1 MFSICSYVAETDEAI
16 NLVEGERVYVID
28 HTNQDWWFVKKHLTE
43 EKGWVP
49 AQYLLNEVHYTHY
62 LQRKLHEKIDK
73 LPVFEKPAP
82 GEKTSAPRFVEKL
95 QPIHTPDGYTVQF
108 ECQVEGLPRPQI
120 TWFRQTAIIKP
131 SPDFQMYYDDDNVA
145 TLIIR
150 EVFPED
156 AGTFT
161 CVAKNAAGFASS
173 TTELIVEAPLSDHGS
188 DLTGPS
194 RKSLS
199 RESSLADILEG
210 IPPTFS
216 RKPKAKYVN
225 EGEDV
230 ILECRLV
237 AVPEPEI
244 TWYYKDTQITTK
256 ENIVVATESD
266 MHMYCSVIKITKV
279 QKKQEGK
286 YTIVAKNREG
296 EATIEIPMKVKT
308 GKHEPPEILEPL
320 QSYVVREGE
329 TVVLSTQIVGNP
341 APKVTWYKNG
351 KPLKGL
357 TPKQDDHVNTLT
369 LIQPQVSD
377 SGEYSVVATNDL
389 GTAETKATLTVEI
402 NLKPSLTISFQ
413 QHTYEHYTVTKEI
426 PSGAPEP
433 PLFTERFQE
442 LTVPE
447 KGTFKL
453 VAKVTGNPVPEVTW
467 LRNNK
472 PLEKSPNITETYD
485 GENIILE
492 IRNADSEVDSGDY
505 KCIASNPVGKAS
517 HGAKVTVD
525 VEKVIFTKLLQK
537 EVVVDE
543 YKTLELTCETSHT
556 VSTKWW
562 HNDKEIS
569 GMDHR
574 EIIQEGK
581 VHKLVIKKTNPTD
594 EGTYK
599 CTVKNQST
607 SSKVTVK
614 ATKPEFVK
622 KLQDCEVK
630 EREIAILEVEITSQT
645 ADVKWFKDGEPLG
658 PGREKLDFV
667 KDGTVRKLLI
677 RSTSVHDEGEYMCTL
692 LDQECTAEVTVVELP
707 PEIITMMQDVTIAR
721 GERATFEIELTKGDA
736 LVRWF
741 KDGQE
746 LQFSEHVRLSIDGK
760 RQKLKI
766 YDTEPEDAGVYS
778 CEVGQQKSSAK
789 LTVEEPGVDFITR
802 LPDVTLVPLN
812 SDAVFVIE
820 LSRDVP
826 VTWKRKTEVI
836 EESSKYTLIDEGTVK
851 KLIVKKCTTEDISE
865 YSATVTNVKTS
876 TKLRVEVIET
886 PPKISPDTPKRYKVR
901 KGEDV
906 EIVVKYSATPKPSD
920 EWTVNGHVV
929 TKSKRVTPLIDEE
942 SATLTIKKIQEEDVG
957 DYTLKLANNVGET
970 SIEIKVVIVQVP
982 SAPGAP
988 EPLEITDNSVTLH
1001 WKKPDSDGNSPIV
1014 EYILEHQEKTE
1025 TTWTKVTETIIETTH
1040 KVTKLTTN
1048 KEYTFRVTA
1057 VNEVGPGE
1065 TSPTSSYIKISKP
1078 TVVEPPTVLEPLKSI
1093 VIGLGETVTLSCV
1106 IGGTPTPEIT
1116 WLKNNEPFEDSSITY
1131 ENRVAKY
1138 TISKTTETS
1147 SATFTVKAKNNVGTA
1162 ETTCELKI
1170 QEKPRITY
1178 DETLASQNLP
1188 VNSQWKI
1195 DVQTSGFPKP
1205 EVSWS
1210 KNNKKIVDKRVSIHT
1225 EGRTST
1231 ISISSLI
1238 REDTATYTAKA
1249 ENQAGSS
1256 SVDLHLRVID
1266 KPGKPQGPVIFKE
1279 IRQDRVTIEWKPPAD
1294 DGGIELE
1301 KYTIEKCEPG
1311 KTWMKVVDIDKEV
1324 ESFCVHKLQQNAEY
1338 KFRII
1343 ARNAVGASEPLES
1356 DTVRMRTSFE
1366 PPGPPRGPLE
1376 VSGMTKT
1383 SFTIK
1388 WQPPENDGGTPI
1400 VEYIIEMKEESKK
1413 NWQKIGSTK
1422 HETTHFI
1429 ASDLKTDVPYN
1440 FRITARNNVGTGPPY
1455 VAEEPITPGRRIT
1468 PPSSPQHVQVTNVTS
1483 KSVTLSWAP
1492 PANTGGSDLT
1502 GYVIEKRPLIGKGS
1516 RWTKVVTLEPTILQ
1530 YCIENL
1536 KESEFIFRIFAENS
1550 MGLSVPTNS
1559 EPVTLMTHANVPSPP
1574 TAPLEIRQI
1583 AGNTVLISWG
1593 RPESDG
1599 GAPLEGYRIAI
1610 RDSKKTMWMEVGR
1623 VNADVQ
1629 KLNIRD
1635 LQEGHTYLFR
1645 IYAKNEIGLSDPLES
1660 DEPVNIIPASE
1671 LSVVEPIAEATDK
1684 GETASVSFST
1694 NTSSWLRE
1702 HNMDADIHS
1711 YARARL
1717 LRQDEYFFRIWHY
1730 AKKLFK

>member
-1 MFSICSYVAETDEAI
+1 M
-16 NLVEGERVYVID
+16 
-28 HTNQDWWFVKKHLTE
+28 
-43 EKGWVP
+43 
-49 AQYLLNEVHYTHY
+49 
-62 LQRKLHEKIDK
+62 
-73 LPVFEKPAP
+73 
-82 GEKTSAPRFVEKL
+82 
-95 QPIHTPDGYTVQF
+95 
-108 ECQVEGLPRPQI
+108 
-120 TWFRQTAIIKP
+120 
-131 SPDFQMYYDDDNVA
+131 
-145 TLIIR
+145 
-150 EVFPED
+150 
-156 AGTFT
+156 
-161 CVAKNAAGFASS
+161 
-173 TTELIVEAPLSDHGS
+173 
-188 DLTGPS
+188 
-194 RKSLS
+194 
-199 RESSLADILEG
+199 
-210 IPPTFS
+210 
-216 RKPKAKYVN
+216 
-225 EGEDV
+225 

-244 TWYYKDTQITTK
+244 TWYYKDMQITTK

-286 YTIVAKNREG
+286 YTIIAKNREG

-320 QSYVVREGE
+320 QSYVIREGE

-351 KPLKGL
+351 KPLKDL
-357 TPKQDDHVNTLT
+357 IPKQDGHVNTLT

-377 SGEYSVVATNDL
+377 SGDYSVTAINDL
-389 GTAETKATLTVEI
+389 GKVETKATLTVE
-402 NLKPSLTISFQ
+402 K
-413 QHTYEHYTVTKEI
+413 I

-442 LTVPE
+442 LTVPQ

-472 PLEKSPNITETYD
+472 PLEKSPNIIETYD
-485 GENIILE
+485 GENIVLE
-492 IRNADSEVDSGDY
+492 IRNADSEVDAGDY

-525 VEKVIFTKLLQK
+525 VEKVTFTKTLEK
-537 EVVVDE
+537 EMIVDE
-543 YKTLELTCETSHT
+543 YKTLELICETSHT

-574 EIIQEGK
+574 EIVQEGR
-581 VHKLVIKKTNPTD
+581 VHKLVIKRTSPTD

-630 EREIAILEVEITSQT
+630 ERDVTILEVEITSQT
-645 ADVKWFKDGEPLG
+645 ADVKWFKDGESLG
-658 PGREKLDFV
+658 PSKEKLEFV
-667 KDGTVRKLLI
+667 KDGTIRKLLI
-677 RSTSVHDEGEYMCTL
+677 RNTSVHDEGEYTCTL
-692 LDQECTAEVTVVELP
+692 MDEKCTAEVTVIELP
-707 PEIITMMQDVTIAR
+707 PEIITKMQDVTIAR

-746 LQFSEHVRLSIDGK
+746 LQFSEHVQLSIDGK
-760 RQKLKI
+760 RQRLKI

-789 LTVEEPGVDFITR
+789 LIVEEPGVDFITR

-812 SDAVFVIE
+812 ADAVFLIE
-820 LSRDVP
+820 ISRDVP
-826 VTWKRKTEVI
+826 VTWMRKSEVI
-836 EESSKYTLIDEGTVK
+836 KESSKYSIVDEGTIK
-851 KLIVKKCTTEDISE
+851 KLIVKKCTTKDISE
-865 YSATVTNVKTS
+865 YTAAVTNVKTS
-876 TKLRVEVIET
+876 SKLRVEVIEVA
-886 PPKISPDTPKRYKVR
+886 PKINPDTPKKYKVR

-906 EIVVKYSATPKPSD
+906 EIVVKFSSTPKPND

-929 TKSKRVTPLIDEE
+929 TKSKRVVPSIDEE
-942 SATLTIKKIQEEDVG
+942 SAILTIRKIQEEDVG
-957 DYTLKLANNVGET
+957 DYTLKLVNNVGEA
-970 SIEIKVVIVQVP
+970 SIEINVVIVQVP

-988 EPLEITDNSVTLH
+988 EPLEITENSVTLH
-1001 WKKPDSDGNSPIV
+1001 WKKPDSNGNSPIV

-1025 TTWTKVTETIIETTH
+1025 TTWTKIAETIKETTH

-1057 VNEVGPGE
+1057 ANEAGPGE
-1065 TSPTSSYIKISKP
+1065 TSPTSPYIKITKP
-1078 TVVEPPTVLEPLKSI
+1078 SAAEPPIILEPLKS
-1093 VIGLGETVTLSCV
+1093 VVVGLGETVSLTCV
-1106 IGGTPTPEIT
+1106 IGGTPAPEIT
-1116 WLKNNEPFEDSSITY
+1116 WLRNGEIFEDINITY
-1131 ENRVAKY
+1131 ENRVSKY
-1138 TISKTTETS
+1138 TITRTTETS
-1147 SATFTVKAKNNVGTA
+1147 SASFTVKAKNDIGTA
-1162 ETTCELKI
+1162 ETTCELKV
-1170 QEKPRITY
+1170 QEPPKIIY

-1188 VNSQWKI
+1188 VNGQWKI
-1195 DVQTSGFPKP
+1195 EIQMSGFPKP
-1205 EVSWS
+1205 EITWL
-1210 KNNKKIVDKRVSIHT
+1210 KNNKKIVDKRVSIET
-1225 EGRTST
+1225 VENTST
-1231 ISISSLI
+1231 IFISSLS
-1238 REDTATYTAKA
+1238 REDSATYTVKA
-1249 ENQAGSS
+1249 VNEAGSS
-1256 SVDLHLRVID
+1256 SVELHLRVID
-1266 KPGKPQGPVIFKE
+1266 KPSKPQGPVVFKE
-1279 IRQDRVTIEWKPPAD
+1279 IRQDRVTIEWRPPED

-1301 KYTIEKCEPG
+1301 KYTIEKYEPG
-1311 KTWMKVVDIDKEV
+1311 KTWTKVVDIDKEV

-1356 DTVRMRTSFE
+1356 ETVKMRTSFE

-1388 WQPPENDGGTPI
+1388 WQAPENDGGTPI
-1400 VEYIIEMKEESKK
+1400 TEYIIEIKEESKK
-1413 NWQKIGSTK
+1413 TWQKIGSTK
-1422 HETTHFI
+1422 HETTQFGV
-1429 ASDLKTDVPYN
+1429 SNLKTDVPYN
-1440 FRITARNNVGTGPPY
+1440 FRITAKNSVGTGPPY
-1455 VAEEPITPGRRIT
+1455 VAEEPIAPGRRIT
-1468 PPSSPQHVQVTNVTS
+1468 PPSSPQHVQVINVTS
-1483 KSVTLSWAP
+1483 KSVTLSWSP
-1492 PANTGGSDLT
+1492 PASNGGTELT
-1502 GYVIEKRPLIGKGS
+1502 GYIIEKRPLIGKGA
-1516 RWTKVVTLEPTILQ
+1516 RWTKVVTLDATTLQ

-1536 KESEFIFRIFAENS
+1536 KESEFIFRIFAENN
-1550 MGLSVPTNS
+1550 MGLSLPTNS

-1583 AGNTVLISWG
+1583 AANTVVISWG

-1599 GAPLEGYRIAI
+1599 GAPLESYKIAI
-1610 RDSKKTMWMEVGR
+1610 RDAKKTMWMEVGR
-1623 VNADVQ
+1623 VNADTQ

-1635 LQEGHTYLFR
+1635 LQENHMYLIR
-1645 IYAKNEIGLSDPLES
+1645 IFAKNEVGLSDPLES
-1660 DEPVNIIPASE
+1660 DEPVKIIPASE
-1671 LSVVEPIAEATDK
+1671 LAVVEPIAEMTEK

-1694 NTSSWLRE
+1694 ENTSSWLRE

-1730 AKKLFK
+1730 AKKLFE